1 MALQISAIAT
11 GGWTNYQ
18 KKKKRPSKTTSQLN
32 KSTGSTNPTKFITQK
47 TLTNL

>member
-18 KKKKRPSKTTSQLN
+18 KKRPSTTTSQLN